1 MEEMYFKPDNRKPWQ
16 KNRILALLVLMLL
29 YFIDLIQ
36 IIPVRIKMF
45 LLKITHKPDKKKT

>member
-1 MEEMYFKPDNRKPWQ
+1 MYIKPDNRKPWQ
-16 KNRILALLVLMLL
+16 KNRVLALLVLVFL

-45 LLKITHKPDKKKT
+45 FLKITHKPAKKKT

>member
-45 LLKITHKPDKKKT
+45 FLKITHKPDKKKT